1 MCLNIYTKEIEVS
14 LKVVIK
20 RDQKVVKNC
29 NVKLDKTWLVIFSK
43 THKM

>member
-1 MCLNIYTKEIEVS
+1 VFVRGLNLDKYFNFWTS
-14 LKVVIK
+14 

-43 THKM
+43 TQKM